1 MVETEKSCV
10 LLRPVRCIGK
20 FSLIGLLFVLAF
32 IMTAWAAAAIY
43 FSNLP
48 TVAARVA
55 GSIIFVILVIASFV
69 FIRPLKR
76 SLSFFIV
83 LFFVV
88 FILWFM
94 IPPSNDR
101 QWQPEGK
108 ILCNALINDE
118 KITIRNIRNFDY
130 RSPTDYTVQYYDKTF
145 TLSKLQT
152 VDLFLSFWGPTKIAH
167 TLMSFG
173 FGDEGYVCISIETRK
188 EVGEEYS
195 AVKGFFRQFELIYIV
210 ADERDLV
217 RLRTNY
223 RNENVYLYRLN
234 VDQEMIRSVFMDYFK
249 QINRLN
255 QQPGWYNALTQNC
268 TTVIRGHS
276 RPYTHAKWDWRL
288 LLNGYLDE
296 KIYEQYKVDGD
307 LTFKEYKERSHINQR
322 AKHTG
327 SALDFSRRIRVG
339 LPGVKLDSSE

>member
-1 MVETEKSCV
+1 MIETEKKSN
-10 LLRPVRCIGK
+10 LLRSVRYIGK

-32 IMTAWAAAAIY
+32 IMTSWAVAAIY

-48 TVAARVA
+48 TVPARMT

-76 SLSFFIV
+76 SFLLFIALFCIV
-83 LFFVV
+83 L
-88 FILWFM
+88 ILWFM

-101 QWQPEGK
+101 QWHPDGK
-108 ILCNALINDE
+108 ILCNALIKDE
-118 KITIRNIRNFDY
+118 EITIHNIRNFDY
-130 RSPTDYTVQYYDKTF
+130 KSPTDYTVGYYDKTF

-173 FGDEGYVCISIETRK
+173 FGEEGYVCISIETRK
-188 EVGEEYS
+188 EIGEEYS
-195 AVKGFFRQFELIYIV
+195 TVKGFFRQFELIYIV

-223 RNENVYLYRLN
+223 RNEDVYLYRLN
-234 VDQEMIRSVFMDYFK
+234 VEREIIRSVFMDYFK
-249 QINRLN
+249 RINRLN
-255 QQPGWYNALTQNC
+255 QKPEWYNALTQNC
-268 TTVIRGHS
+268 TSTIRGHS

-296 KIYEQYKVDGD
+296 KIYEQYIDSD
-307 LTFKEYKERSHINQR
+307 LTFKEFQERSHINQK
-322 AKHTG
+322 AGNTD

-339 LPGVKLDSSE
+339 LPGMNSHSLE